1 MNKIIPG
8 ILLVLLI
15 TSCSNENRYEL
26 VQASQK
32 SSPMLV
38 DKKTGTVWV
47 LYSGRWKNWGT
58 PPKEA
63 PEKGNSFNINQ

>member
-1 MNKIIPG
+1 MKKIIPG

-26 VQASQK
+26 VQSSQND
-32 SSPMLV
+32 SSMLV
-38 DKKTGTVWV
+38 DKKTGTVWFG
-47 LYSGRWKNWGT
+47 YGGRWTNWGT

-63 PEKGNSFNINQ
+63 PEKGDSFKINQ